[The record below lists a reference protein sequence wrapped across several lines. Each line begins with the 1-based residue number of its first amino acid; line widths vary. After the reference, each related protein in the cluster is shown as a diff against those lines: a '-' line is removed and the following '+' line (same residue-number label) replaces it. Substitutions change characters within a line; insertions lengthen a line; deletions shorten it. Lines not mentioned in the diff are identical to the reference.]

1 MDTRL
6 ENLENLVAAATQM
19 FAQRPVVNGKPQK
32 ARRSLLHPPKSF
44 FLHKLSQVTGE
55 IAVRRLLGKP
65 AMLREICDVSGNRA
79 RPLPASAGVPSTSR
93 DAAQISK
100 TISAYLEANTTCVC
114 RARQPSWRKN
124 VVWGSVALFSETT
137 SEQHK
142 PGCPAGLIG
151 GADQNQKFGLRYT
164 GLQRLLKSA
173 VQISFA
179 MRSGAGGWSLSPN
192 FTYHPTVDGRS
203 APAFRIMTIMH
214 DAAIFAVDDEDETQ
228 FLLLEKLMGL
238 ALTKMLALFR
248 TGEASPLAVD
258 FANQSLLHHVAQAV
272 SLVSMH
278 IGT

>member
-19 FAQRPVVNGKPQK
+19 LAQRPVVNGKPQK
-32 ARRSLLHPPKSF
+32 ARRSLHHPPKSF

-55 IAVRRLLGKP
+55 IAVHRLLGKP
-65 AMLREICDVSGNRA
+65 AILREICDVAGNRT
-79 RPLPASAGVPSTSR
+79 RPLPTSAGVPSTSR
-93 DAAQISK
+93 DATQISE

-114 RARQPSWRKN
+114 RMRQPSWRKN
-124 VVWGSVALFSETT
+124 VVWGSLALFSETT
-137 SEQHK
+137 SEQHE

-151 GADQNQKFGLRYT
+151 GADQSRKVGLRYT

-203 APAFRIMTIMH
+203 APAFRIMGIIC
-214 DAAIFAVDDEDETQ
+214 DATSETDPDLIG
-228 FLLLEKLMGL
+228 FLWWEKLVGL
-238 ALTKMLALFR
+238 ALTKMLALLR
-248 TGEASPLAVD
+248 AGKASPLAVD
-258 FANQSLLHHVAQAV
+258 YANRSLLHHVARAV
-272 SLVSMH
+272 SFVSMH